1 MTLGNDPCQ
10 QRPDRTIRPA
20 GIVGVHWCAYASLHT
35 NKCASGTLGPRR
47 ILLRRWQGRWAKWKV
62 ASLFSARD
70 DLWLRFE
77 SWPTR
82 TQLQSHKAGGAL
94 PLPLRGRHRRRQ
106 IPVAR
111 FEGAFAEGSSHQRA
125 IDGQDSK
132 RSHKSSRAEKS
143 EATFHFA
150 NLPCQR
156 AIGFFLARVCRKR
169 IYSYGDRSE

>member
-1 MTLGNDPCQ
+1 M
-10 QRPDRTIRPA
+10 RFR
-20 GIVGVHWCAYASLHT
+20 HT
-35 NKCASGTLGPRR
+35 RAKKNPIA
-47 ILLRRWQGRWAKWKV
+47 RWQGRLAKWKV

-111 FEGAFAEGSSHQRA
+111 FEGAFAEGSSHHRGNRKTGA
-125 IDGQDSK
+125 LVGRVFVAETGTSK
-132 RSHKSSRAEKS
+132 PGRFLCRSSRTTSSRTAGGRSPRNAAMLPIKAPIT
-143 EATFHFA
+143 AT
-150 NLPCQR
+150 
-156 AIGFFLARVCRKR
+156 
-169 IYSYGDRSE
+169 

>member
-1 MTLGNDPCQ
+1 M
-10 QRPDRTIRPA
+10 RFR
-20 GIVGVHWCAYASLHT
+20 HT
-35 NKCASGTLGPRR
+35 RAKKNPIA
-47 ILLRRWQGRWAKWKV
+47 RWQGRLAKWKV

-111 FEGAFAEGSSHQRA
+111 FEGAFAEGSSHHRGNRKTGALVGRVFVAAPGTSKPRTLPVPLQPLYVQQDRWREESAQRRHA
-125 IDGQDSK
+125 A
-132 RSHKSSRAEKS
+132 H
-143 EATFHFA
+143 
-150 NLPCQR
+150 
-156 AIGFFLARVCRKR
+156 
-169 IYSYGDRSE
+169 

>member
-1 MTLGNDPCQ
+1 M
-10 QRPDRTIRPA
+10 RFR
-20 GIVGVHWCAYASLHT
+20 HT
-35 NKCASGTLGPRR
+35 RAKKNPIA
-47 ILLRRWQGRWAKWKV
+47 RWQGRLAKWKV

-111 FEGAFAEGSSHQRA
+111 FEGAFAEGISHERDM
-125 IDGQDSK
+125 DGRLYWSAPFARPRPPFRRQS
-132 RSHKSSRAEKS
+132 RFLCRSSRSAS
-143 EATFHFA
+143 SGTAGTRMMVLHMAATRTA
-150 NLPCQR
+150 TVARSRGITR
-156 AIGFFLARVCRKR
+156 AAGCRRRRAQLTATLYGLA
-169 IYSYGDRSE
+169 